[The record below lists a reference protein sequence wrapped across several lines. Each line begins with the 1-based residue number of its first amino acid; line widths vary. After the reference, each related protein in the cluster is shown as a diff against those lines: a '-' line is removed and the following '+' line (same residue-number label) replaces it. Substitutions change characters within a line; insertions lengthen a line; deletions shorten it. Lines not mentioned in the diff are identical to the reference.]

1 MMRFE
6 IFDQI
11 FQSINLT
18 LLTIKY
24 FKYDAGFDLF
34 DLRAALQEDDIKPLL
49 SGKSWLD

>member
-11 FQSINLT
+11 FQSTNLT
-18 LLTIKY
+18 LLAIKY

-34 DLRAALQEDDIKPLL
+34 DLSAALLGGDCR
-49 SGKSWLD
+49 